1 MGRSEYVFC
10 KPDVEKKVFEYL
22 REAPKVYLKEYRNG
36 QEDEIDSIILN
47 SMRRRIQRDASQ
59 TEPIDLGR
67 IYENMMTDNLERIKE
82 AEAWA
87 NGEEV
92 SSRDLIEWNAK
103 IRAFLDIVGIIRT
116 RRYDMQGT
124 NFVKDGEYIVP
135 SPVEMIEE
143 QAEYYTHNNLIKRTS
158 KQQHDIITTM
168 FIMNSNIEG
177 AIANMT
183 TEQLDNFRGIMAM
196 KKIAYEDALAQHNE
210 NSEYVNNVSR
220 NVPSIIAERFG
231 QCIWYQKEYNLD
243 MVRKYGDAKDG
254 LIAYVDNLDSHI
266 NHSIMGS
273 YDF

>member
-47 SMRRRIQRDASQ
+47 SMRRRIQKDASQ
-59 TEPIDLGR
+59 TEPVDLGG
-67 IYENMMTDNLERIKE
+67 IYEAMMADNLERIKE

-92 SSRDLIEWNAK
+92 SSRDLLDWDART
-103 IRAFLDIVGIIRT
+103 RAFLDIVGIVRT
-116 RRYDMQGT
+116 RRYDMRGT

-135 SPVEMIEE
+135 SPVDMIEE
-143 QAEYYTHNNLIKRTS
+143 QAEYYTHNNPIKRTS
-158 KQQHDIITTM
+158 KQQHDIITSM
-168 FIMNSNIEG
+168 FIMNSNIES

-183 TEQLDNFRGIMAM
+183 SEQLDNFRGIMSM
-196 KKIAYEDALAQHNE
+196 KKIAYEDALAQHTA
-210 NSEYVNNVSR
+210 NSEYVDKISR
-220 NVPSIIAERFG
+220 NVPGIIAERFA
-231 QCIWYQKEYNLD
+231 QCIWYQKEYSSD

-254 LIAYVDNLDSHI
+254 LIAYVDNLESHI
-266 NHSIMGS
+266 NYSIMGS